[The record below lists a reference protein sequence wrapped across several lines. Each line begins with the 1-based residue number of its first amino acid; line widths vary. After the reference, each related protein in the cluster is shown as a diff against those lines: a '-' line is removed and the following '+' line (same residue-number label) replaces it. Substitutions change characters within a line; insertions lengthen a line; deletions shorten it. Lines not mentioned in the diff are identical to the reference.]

1 MIVLVLVKQRSDFNL
16 TLVKQRSDLMTDR
29 LLTPLCF
36 AAKFRLQAEI
46 LDPCLQ
52 ANNNIVIKCSL
63 SNVSNQFLLIFTL
76 FHIHLPFRIVK
87 GRRRNARDSARI
99 QYIDFPLNASEF
111 YINIV
116 NSMLIYLYLCLF

>member
-1 MIVLVLVKQRSDFNL
+1 
-16 TLVKQRSDLMTDR
+16 MTDR

-36 AAKFRLQAEI
+36 AAKFGPQAEI

-63 SNVSNQFLLIFTL
+63 SNVSNQFLLILTL
-76 FHIHLPFRIVK
+76 FHIHLPFRK
-87 GRRRNARDSARI
+87 GSKARNARDSARI
-99 QYIDFPLNASEF
+99 QYIDIPLNASEF

-116 NSMLIYLYLCLF
+116 NYILIYLYLCLF